1 MDFLTISNI
10 SLYLQ
15 FLIFLG
21 LIVGYILMKRK
32 RIVDH
37 GYMMFIMYTI
47 HIISVFMVMIPS
59 AINIIGKLNFTNV
72 EYMTVVH
79 GILGGIVLVLS
90 SVILLSWRFQ
100 KPGAKCYKMKKFMLI
115 LIIFWIVETSLGV
128 VEYYML
134 YFL

>member
-32 RIVDH
+32 RIVHH
-37 GYMMFIMYTI
+37 GYIMFIMYTI
-47 HIISVFMVMIPS
+47 HIISVSMVMIPS
-59 AINIIGKLNFTNV
+59 AINIIGNLNFTNI

-90 SVILLSWRFQ
+90 SIILLS
-100 KPGAKCYKMKKFMLI
+100 
-115 LIIFWIVETSLGV
+115 
-128 VEYYML
+128 
-134 YFL
+134 